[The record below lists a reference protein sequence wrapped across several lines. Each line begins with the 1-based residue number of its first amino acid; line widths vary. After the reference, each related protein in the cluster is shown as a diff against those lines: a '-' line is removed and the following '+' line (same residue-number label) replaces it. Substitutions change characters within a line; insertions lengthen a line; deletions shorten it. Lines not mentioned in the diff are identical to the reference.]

1 MTVRLLASLV
11 VLTLSASLAWAS
23 EQPPDNHAA
32 TLKYSMS
39 IDSFRGRSKLDPL
52 VKAACSI
59 GACCC
64 RAGSQIFCTSPDAC
78 SKMGGACSAG
88 CN

>member
-1 MTVRLLASLV
+1 MTIRLVASLL
-11 VLTLSASLAWAS
+11 VLALSSSLAWPS
-23 EQPPDNHAA
+23 EQRSDNHAA
-32 TLKYSMS
+32 SLKYSMA
-39 IDSFRGRSKLDPL
+39 IDSLRGRSKLDPL

-64 RAGSQIFCTSPDAC
+64 RAGSQTFCTSPDAC
-78 SKMGGACSAG
+78 SKMGGACSGG